1 MSVMVL
7 AYHRVATLERDSQA
21 LAVTPERFAEQ
32 LDALGTIGAPVPL
45 SELRSVEP
53 GKTRF
58 AFTFDDGYA
67 DNIENARPLL
77 ADRGWPA
84 TLFIT
89 TGNVRSGREFW
100 WDELETLLFSPGT
113 LPARFDTQIPRSN
126 SRLSFEGGELTEEEA
141 VASRSWSLLSARDA
155 APREQAYRKTAG
167 ILRNA
172 HPDVRE
178 ELLTQIRAWAE
189 HPNSDPRESHRPMT
203 VDEVSALAA
212 DEVMDVG
219 AHTVSH
225 PALAALSPREQ
236 REELAASK
244 RSLEELVDRPVTSF
258 AYPYGN
264 RSLLRDVMNKLT
276 RGRRSAPNSYTATS
290 SRLIQE
296 AGFQEAWTTRP
307 GTVTPQSD
315 RFQLPRILVRDWSGD
330 ELLSRLT
337 VLAR

>member
-1 MSVMVL
+1 MSAMVL
-7 AYHRVATLERDSQA
+7 AYHRVTTLDRDSQA

-32 LDALGTIGAPVPL
+32 LDALGTFGAPVPL

-77 ADRGWPA
+77 ASRGWPA

-113 LPARFDTQIPRSN
+113 LPARFETQIPRSN
-126 SRLSFEGGELTEEEA
+126 SRLSFEGGELTEDEEA
-141 VASRSWSLLSARDA
+141 ASRGWSLLSVRDA
-155 APREQAYRKTAG
+155 APREHAYRKTAG

-178 ELLTQIRAWAE
+178 QLLSEIRAWAE
-189 HPNSDPRESHRPMT
+189 HPSSAPRQSHRPLT
-203 VDEVSALAA
+203 VDEVSALGA
-212 DEVMDVG
+212 DDVIDVG

-225 PALAALSPREQ
+225 PALAVLSPREQ
-236 REELAASK
+236 SEELAASK
-244 RSLEELVDRPVTSF
+244 RSLEELVDKPVTSF

-264 RSLLRDVMNKLT
+264 RSLLRNIMNKLT
-276 RGRRSAPNSYTATS
+276 RGRQSAPNSYTATS
-290 SRLIQE
+290 RRLIQE

-307 GTVTPQSD
+307 GAVSPQSD

>member
-1 MSVMVL
+1 MSAVVL
-7 AYHRVATLERDSQA
+7 AYHRVTTLARDSQA

-32 LDALGTIGAPVPL
+32 LDALESIGVPVPL

-53 GKTRF
+53 GTTRF

-113 LPARFDTQIPRSN
+113 LPARFDAQIPRTN
-126 SRLSFEGGELTEEEA
+126 SRLSFEGGELTEEEEA
-141 VASRSWSLLSARDA
+141 ASRSWSLLSVRDV
-155 APREQAYRKTAG
+155 APREHAYRKTAG

-178 ELLTQIRAWAE
+178 QLLSELRAWAE
-189 HPNSDPRESHRPMT
+189 HPNSAPRQSHRPMT
-203 VDEVSALAA
+203 VDEVSSLAT
-212 DEVMDVG
+212 DDVIDVG

-225 PALAALSPREQ
+225 PALAALTPREQ
-236 REELAASK
+236 SEELAASK
-244 RSLEELVDRPVTSF
+244 RSLEELVDKPVTSF

-264 RSLLRDVMNKLT
+264 RSLLRNVMNKLT
-276 RGRRSAPNSYTATS
+276 RGRRSAPNSYTTTS
-290 SRLIQE
+290 RRLIQE

-307 GTVTPQSD
+307 GTVSPQSD

-337 VLAR
+337 ILAR